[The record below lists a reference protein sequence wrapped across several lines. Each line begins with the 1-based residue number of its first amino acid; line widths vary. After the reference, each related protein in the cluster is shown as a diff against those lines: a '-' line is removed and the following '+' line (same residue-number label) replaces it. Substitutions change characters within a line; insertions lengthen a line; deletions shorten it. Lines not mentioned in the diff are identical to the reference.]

1 MAGYMT
7 KLQGYV
13 YDGAHTAAEKL
24 QNGVLAEITADG
36 VKV

>member
-13 YDGAHTAAEKL
+13 YDGAHVAAEKL
-24 QNGVLAEITADG
+24 QNGVFAEITADG
-36 VKV
+36 VKM